1 MRKIQIG
8 FMVFVLM
15 MSICFNLYAT
25 EGEMMLEGEG
35 EIFDEIHPDDLEFED
50 IVEEQAAMQEE
61 QNQYS
66 IWLWIV
72 FGANMIYVLRKI
84 GFDRKILFLGI
95 GTVSGMSV
103 SVLLLILAKQWHI
116 LELEFSYQAILI
128 AVLGISFYICFD
140 SIRNLEEIKKK
151 TEDMYWKKMFQSGI
165 KIASH
170 NVLCMLNIVF
180 LGCSGI
186 GMLFLGTHTM
196 TKEMIVVAMAGSIGM
211 IVSFFVTT
219 FLYAIFNSQK
229 TIYKTISENKLN
241 GGRSLKL

>member
-1 MRKIQIG
+1 MRKMQIG
-8 FMVFVLM
+8 FMAFVLM
-15 MSICFNLYAT
+15 ISVCLNLYAT
-25 EGEMMLEGEG
+25 EGEMMLEGED

-50 IVEEQAAMQEE
+50 IVEEQAAVQEE

-72 FGANMIYVLRKI
+72 FGANIIYVLRKI
-84 GFDRKILFLGI
+84 GFDRKVLFLGI
-95 GTVSGMSV
+95 GTISGMSI

-116 LELEFSYQAILI
+116 LEIEFSYKAAFIAIL
-128 AVLGISFYICFD
+128 GICFFVCFD

-170 NVLCMLNIVF
+170 NVLGMLNIVF